1 MYINLNELFIM
12 EIIEVSVKATH
23 YFLSNK
29 EILEI
34 KKYVPKAINSVSHL
48 IIVIDDNKNPIAFM
62 GIENNKLEM
71 LFIDPQYR
79 GKGIGKK
86 YFYME

>member
-1 MYINLNELFIM
+1 MYINLNELIIM

-48 IIVIDDNKNPIAFM
+48 IIVID
-62 GIENNKLEM
+62 
-71 LFIDPQYR
+71 
-79 GKGIGKK
+79 
-86 YFYME
+86 